1 MPIPQVIR
9 VNPLDLQKNIA
20 IGVSL
25 PFGLCGTD
33 QLFNK
38 TYNTKDQIKS
48 NLINVLLTNRGE
60 RILNPSFGS
69 DLKALLFEPLTEII
83 KADIKNTI
91 LSTVNIYVPEV
102 TITNINIDDSNY
114 QIDTNTISVTIN
126 YRLNI
131 SGTSDQILIQF
142 Q

>member
-1 MPIPQVIR
+1 MPIPQTIR

-69 DLKALLFEPLTEII
+69 NLKALLFEPLTEII

>member
-1 MPIPQVIR
+1 MPIPQTIR

-69 DLKALLFEPLTEII
+69 NLKTLLFEPLTEII